1 VTARLRGIRGVV
13 LDIEGT
19 TTPVSFVYD
28 VLFPYARSHLREFL
42 ASELATSD
50 VEHERALLIAEFE
63 ADLRGGESPPDPRRD
78 ATLPDYVEW
87 LMDRDRKS
95 PGLKLLQGRIWE
107 RGYAD
112 GTLVGEVFQDVPPAL
127 ERWTTAGVEVAI
139 YSSGSVL
146 GQRLL
151 FGHTKH
157 GDLTRYIDVYFD
169 TGVGAKRAQASYVA
183 IAKAMRHEASELLF
197 ASDVP
202 QELDAAAGAG
212 MRTVLCVRPGNA
224 PVATD
229 GRDVIQSFDE
239 LR

>member
-1 VTARLRGIRGVV
+1 VTADMRGIRGVV

-28 VLFPYARSHLREFL
+28 VLFPYARAHLREFL
-42 ASELATSD
+42 HAHSVNEEKSLLVAEYERD
-50 VEHERALLIAEFE
+50 VQ
-63 ADLRGGESPPDPRRD
+63 GGESPPDPRND

-95 PGLKLLQGRIWE
+95 TGLKLLQGKIWE

-112 GTLVGEVFQDVPPAL
+112 GALVGEVFPDVPPAL
-127 ERWTTAGVEVAI
+127 ERWSSAGIQVAI

-151 FGHTKH
+151 FGHTAQ
-157 GDLTRYIDVYFD
+157 GDLTRYIRWFFD
-169 TGVGAKRAQASYVA
+169 TGVGAKREVASYET
-183 IAKAMRHEASELLF
+183 IARATQLPGEQLLF
-197 ASDVP
+197 ASDVT
-202 QELDAAAGAG
+202 QELDAASDAGL
-212 MRTVLCVRPGNA
+212 RPVLCLRPGNA
-224 PVATD
+224 PVDTT
-229 GRDVIQSFDE
+229 GRALIRSFDD